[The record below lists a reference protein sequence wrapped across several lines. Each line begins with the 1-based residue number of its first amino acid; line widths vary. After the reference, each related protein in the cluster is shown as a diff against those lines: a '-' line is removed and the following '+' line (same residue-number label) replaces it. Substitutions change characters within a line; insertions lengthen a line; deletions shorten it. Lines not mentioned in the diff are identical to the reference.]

1 MGDGL
6 RRLKDSAAK
15 YYARGKY
22 DKALL
27 AWQKVVE
34 KDPADLSSRLRLGDV
49 YRRVDQPARA
59 VSCYREVAGFYA
71 RDGLLL
77 KAIAACRLILE
88 VESDHTDTQALLAD
102 LYARKYGHPPPPE
115 RPLPE
120 RVGPRARAV
129 EAGPEPGQGVAD
141 GIPAP
146 APAGPP
152 PDEDPPAA
160 AGPDADADEVLI
172 VAEVDTDGDDDD
184 EILLDLD
191 ALGDE
196 PIDVSA
202 VEPPPLPP
210 APEPRVLPEMALFSD
225 LDRDA
230 FIALMEQMDHRRLD
244 PGEVVVRQGEQGDAF
259 FVVADGTLVV
269 TREVGGE
276 TLELARLDEGHFFGE
291 MALLSDAPRSATV
304 TCETPVEL
312 FELDRALLE
321 HLAADHPSVQA
332 ALERFYRQ
340 RLLANLMATSPIF
353 RPFDRAQRRALVQ
366 RFNALT
372 VPAGEA
378 VVEEGQ
384 PSGGLYLVMSGE
396 VAVTRGA
403 GFEEETLARL
413 HEGDVF
419 GEMSVL
425 GRQSATATVRML
437 REGVLLRLPTE
448 AFNELIMTHPQILEV
463 VSELTEARS
472 QANAARAGGGPGLEL
487 DPGDLLV

>member
-1 MGDGL
+1 MGDAL

-15 YYARGKY
+15 YYAKGKY

-27 AWQKVVE
+27 AWQKIVE
-34 KDPADLSSRLRLGDV
+34 KDPSDLSSRLRLGDV
-49 YRRVDQPARA
+49 YRKVDQPAKA

-88 VESDHTDTQALLAD
+88 VDPGHTDTQALVAD

-115 RPLPE
+115 RPLPD
-120 RVGPRARAV
+120 RVAPRGRAA
-129 EAGPEPGQGVAD
+129 EAVAEAVAEAA
-141 GIPAP
+141 AP
-146 APAGPP
+146 AP
-152 PDEDPPAA
+152 DVAA
-160 AGPDADADEVLI
+160 DATADADEALV
-172 VAEVDTDGDDDD
+172 VAEVDTGDDDD
-184 EILLDLD
+184 EEILLELD
-191 ALGDE
+191 SLGDE

-202 VEPPPLPP
+202 IEPPPLPP
-210 APEPRVLPEMALFSD
+210 APQLEVLPEMALFSD
-225 LDRDA
+225 LARDA
-230 FIALMEQMDHRRLD
+230 FIALMEQMRHRRLD
-244 PGEVVVRQGEQGDAF
+244 PGAVVVRQGEQGDAF
-259 FVVADGTLVV
+259 YVVADGTLVV
-269 TREVGGE
+269 TRDVGGE
-276 TLELARLDEGHFFGE
+276 TLELAHLDEGHFFGE

-321 HLAADHPSVQA
+321 RLAADHPSVQA

-353 RPFDRAQRRALVQ
+353 RPFDRSQRRTLVQ
-366 RFNALT
+366 RFNAMT
-372 VPAGEA
+372 VPAGET
-378 VVEEGQ
+378 VIEEGQ

-403 GFEEETLARL
+403 GFAEETLARL

-425 GRQSATATVRML
+425 TRQPATATVRTL
-437 REGVLLRLPTE
+437 RECVLLRLPTE

-463 VSELTEARS
+463 VSELTESRS
-472 QANAARAGGGPGLEL
+472 QANAARATGGPGLEL

>member
-1 MGDGL
+1 MGDAL

-15 YYARGKY
+15 YYAKGKY

-27 AWQKVVE
+27 AWQKIVE
-34 KDPADLSSRLRLGDV
+34 KDPSDLSSRLRLGDV
-49 YRRVDQPARA
+49 YRKVDQPAKA
-59 VSCYREVAGFYA
+59 VTCYREVAGFYA

-88 VESDHTDTQALLAD
+88 VEPGHTDTQALVAD

-120 RVGPRARAV
+120 RVGPRARAA
-129 EAGPEPGQGVAD
+129 EAARAEAVAD
-141 GIPAP
+141 GT
-146 APAGPP
+146 PP
-152 PDEDPPAA
+152 PPRR
-160 AGPDADADEVLI
+160 GPRPTKPLPTPGRADADEALM
-172 VAEVDTDGDDDD
+172 VAEVDTGGDDDE

-191 ALGDE
+191 SLGDE

-366 RFNALT
+366 RFNAMT

-378 VVEEGQ
+378 VIEEGQ

-425 GRQSATATVRML
+425 TRQSATATVRTL